1 MTKQSVV
8 IVIWLI
14 VGLFIDQ
21 KMAWW
26 GQSLTNLIT
35 WILLLTY
42 LRTITVAMQVS
53 LVLCLGYATAG
64 EVFLSLVWG
73 LYEYRWHNVPLF
85 IPPGHAL
92 LFTLGLLSA
101 PQMPVWIVWY
111 VPIVFTPYLIFAVA
125 TGMDTL
131 GGILFVIFIICLWLG
146 QARKL
151 YATMFM
157 LSLLLEIYGT
167 WLGNWTWSLEVPW
180 LGLTS
185 TNPPVS
191 AGTFYCLLDL
201 LVVSTTSRIQICWS
215 KIVNSRRLATNG
227 EGASLS

>member
-1 MTKQSVV
+1 
-8 IVIWLI
+8 
-14 VGLFIDQ
+14 
-21 KMAWW
+21 MAWW
-26 GQSLTNLIT
+26 GQSFTNLIT

-42 LRTITVAMQVS
+42 LRTVTLAMQVS

-73 LYEYRWHNVPLF
+73 LYEYRWHNIPLF

-101 PQMPVWIVWY
+101 PQIPGWIVGY
-111 VPIVFTPYLIFAVA
+111 VPVLFTPYIIFTVL
-125 TGMDTL
+125 TGIDTL

-146 QARKL
+146 QSRKL
-151 YATMFM
+151 YATMFV

-201 LVVSTTSRIQICWS
+201 LVVSTTGQIQIFWS
-215 KIVNSRRLATNG
+215 KRMNSKQLVTSCN
-227 EGASLS
+227 EGSLS

>member
-8 IVIWLI
+8 IVTWLI

-21 KMAWW
+21 TMTGW

-35 WILLLTY
+35 WVLLLAY
-42 LRTITVAMQVS
+42 LRTVTPAMQVS

-73 LYEYRWHNVPLF
+73 LYEYRLHNVPLF

-101 PQMPVWIVWY
+101 QKIPDWIVWY
-111 VPIVFTPYLIFAVA
+111 VPILFTPYMIFAVV
-125 TGMDTL
+125 TGVDTL
-131 GGILFVIFIICLWLG
+131 GGMLFVTFIICLVLG

-151 YATMFM
+151 YATMFI

-185 TNPPVS
+185 TNPPIS

-201 LVVSTTSRIQICWS
+201 LVVSTTGQIQTFWLKIMNS
-215 KIVNSRRLATNG
+215 KRLATSN
-227 EGASLS
+227 ESSLS

>member
-1 MTKQSVV
+1 MIKQSIV
-8 IVIWLI
+8 IVILLI

-26 GQSLTNLIT
+26 GQSLTNLII
-35 WILLLTY
+35 WIVLLAF
-42 LRTITVAMQVS
+42 LRTVTPAMQVS

-64 EVFLSLVWG
+64 EMFLSLVWG
-73 LYEYRWHNVPLF
+73 LYEYRLHNVPLF
-85 IPPGHAL
+85 VPPGHAL

-101 PQMPVWIVWY
+101 QKIPGWIVWY
-111 VPIVFTPYLIFAVA
+111 VPLVFTPYMIFAVV
-125 TGMDTL
+125 TGVDTL
-131 GGILFVIFIICLWLG
+131 GGILFVTFIICLVLG
-146 QARKL
+146 QARQL
-151 YATMFM
+151 YATMFI

-185 TNPPVS
+185 TNPPIS

-201 LVVSTTSRIQICWS
+201 LVVSTTSQIQTVWS
-215 KIVNSRRLATNG
+215 KIMNSKRLATSS
-227 EGASLS
+227 EGSLS

>member
-1 MTKQSVV
+1 MTKQSIA

-21 KMAWW
+21 QMAWW
-26 GQSLTNLIT
+26 GQSLTNLII
-35 WILLLTY
+35 WIVLLAF
-42 LRTITVAMQVS
+42 LRTVTPAMQVS

-64 EVFLSLVWG
+64 EMFLSLVWG
-73 LYEYRWHNVPLF
+73 LYEYRLHNVPLF
-85 IPPGHAL
+85 VPPGHAL

-101 PQMPVWIVWY
+101 QKIPDWIVWY
-111 VPIVFTPYLIFAVA
+111 VPILFTPYMIFAVV
-125 TGMDTL
+125 TGVDTF
-131 GGILFVIFIICLWLG
+131 GGILFVTFIICLVLG

-151 YATMFM
+151 YATMFI

-185 TNPPVS
+185 TNPPIS

-201 LVVSTTSRIQICWS
+201 LVVSTTGQIQAGWS
-215 KIVNSRRLATNG
+215 KIMNSKRLATSS
-227 EGASLS
+227 EGSLS

>member
-8 IVIWLI
+8 IILLI

-26 GQSLTNLIT
+26 GQSLTNLII
-35 WILLLTY
+35 WIVLLAF
-42 LRTITVAMQVS
+42 LRTVTPAMQVS
-53 LVLCLGYATAG
+53 LVLCLGYSTVG
-64 EVFLSLVWG
+64 EMFLSLVWG
-73 LYEYRWHNVPLF
+73 LYEYRLHNVPLF
-85 IPPGHAL
+85 VPPGHAL

-101 PQMPVWIVWY
+101 QKMPEWIVWY
-111 VPIVFTPYLIFAVA
+111 VPLVFTPYMIFAVV
-125 TGMDTL
+125 TGADTF
-131 GGILFVIFIICLWLG
+131 GGILFVTFIICLVLG

-151 YATMFM
+151 YATMFI

-185 TNPPVS
+185 TNPPIS

-201 LVVSTTSRIQICWS
+201 LVVSTTGRIQTVWLKIMNS
-215 KIVNSRRLATNG
+215 KRLATSS
-227 EGASLS
+227 EGSLS

>member
-8 IVIWLI
+8 IVVLLI

-26 GQSLTNLIT
+26 GQSLTNLII
-35 WILLLTY
+35 WIVLLAF
-42 LRTITVAMQVS
+42 LRTVTPAMQVS
-53 LVLCLGYATAG
+53 LVLCLGYATVG
-64 EVFLSLVWG
+64 EMFLSLVWG
-73 LYEYRWHNVPLF
+73 LYEYRLHNVPLF
-85 IPPGHAL
+85 VPPGHAL

-101 PQMPVWIVWY
+101 QKMPEWIVWY
-111 VPIVFTPYLIFAVA
+111 VPILFTPYMIFAVV
-125 TGMDTL
+125 TGVDTF
-131 GGILFVIFIICLWLG
+131 GGILFVTFIICLVLG

-151 YATMFM
+151 YATMFI

-185 TNPPVS
+185 TNPPIS

-201 LVVSTTSRIQICWS
+201 LVVSTTGQVQTGWS
-215 KIVNSRRLATNG
+215 KIMNSKRLATSS
-227 EGASLS
+227 EGSLS

>member
-8 IVIWLI
+8 IVVLLI

-21 KMAWW
+21 KMALW

-35 WILLLTY
+35 WVLLLAY
-42 LRTITVAMQVS
+42 LRTVTLAMQVS

-64 EVFLSLVWG
+64 EMFLSLVWG
-73 LYEYRWHNVPLF
+73 LYEYRLHNVPLF
-85 IPPGHAL
+85 VPPGHAL

-101 PQMPVWIVWY
+101 QKMPEWIVWY
-111 VPIVFTPYLIFAVA
+111 VPLVFTPYMIFAVV
-125 TGMDTL
+125 TGVDTL
-131 GGILFVIFIICLWLG
+131 GGMLFVTFIICLVLG

-151 YATMFM
+151 YATMFI

-185 TNPPVS
+185 TNPPIS

-201 LVVSTTSRIQICWS
+201 LVVSTTGQIQTLWLKIMNS
-215 KIVNSRRLATNG
+215 KRLATSS
-227 EGASLS
+227 EGSLS

>member
-8 IVIWLI
+8 IIIWLI
-14 VGLFIDQ
+14 IGLLIDQ

-26 GQSLTNLIT
+26 GQLLTNLIT
-35 WILLLTY
+35 WILLLA
-42 LRTITVAMQVS
+42 LWRTATSTMQVG
-53 LVLCLGYATAG
+53 LILCLGYATVG

-73 LYEYRWHNVPLF
+73 LYEYRLHNVPLF

-101 PQMPVWIVWY
+101 PKMPTWIVWSI
-111 VPIVFTPYLIFAVA
+111 PILFTPYMIFAVL

-131 GGILFVIFIICLWLG
+131 GGILFVIFITCLGLG
-146 QARKL
+146 RAKKL
-151 YATMFM
+151 YATMFI

-167 WLGNWTWSLEVPW
+167 GLGNWTWSLEVPW

-201 LVVSTTSRIQICWS
+201 LVVSTTVQIQTGWS
-215 KIVNSRRLATNG
+215 KLMNSKRLATSSS
-227 EGASLS
+227 EGSLS

>member
-1 MTKQSVV
+1 MIKLSVV
-8 IVIWLI
+8 IVIWSI
-14 VGLFIDQ
+14 VCLFIDQ

-26 GQSLTNLIT
+26 GQSLANLIT

-42 LRTITVAMQVS
+42 LRTVNPMMQVS

-73 LYEYRWHNVPLF
+73 LYEYRLHNVPLF
-85 IPPGHAL
+85 VPPGHAL

-101 PQMPVWIVWY
+101 SKMPAGIVWY
-111 VPIVFTPYLIFAVA
+111 VPILFTPYMIFAA
-125 TGMDTL
+125 LTGVDTL
-131 GGILFVIFIICLWLG
+131 GGILFAIFIICLWLG

-151 YATMFM
+151 YATMFI

-201 LVVSTTSRIQICWS
+201 LVVLTTAQIQVFWS
-215 KIVNSRRLATNG
+215 NRMNSKQLATSG
-227 EGASLS
+227 

>member
-8 IVIWLI
+8 IVILLI

-26 GQSLTNLIT
+26 GQSLTNLII
-35 WILLLTY
+35 WIVLLAF
-42 LRTITVAMQVS
+42 LRTVTPAMQVS
-53 LVLCLGYATAG
+53 LILCLGYATAG

-73 LYEYRWHNVPLF
+73 LYEYRLHNVPLF
-85 IPPGHAL
+85 VPPGHAL

-101 PQMPVWIVWY
+101 QKIPEWIVWY
-111 VPIVFTPYLIFAVA
+111 VPILFTPYMIFAVV
-125 TGMDTL
+125 TGVDTF
-131 GGILFVIFIICLWLG
+131 GGILFVTFIICLVLG
-146 QARKL
+146 QARRL
-151 YATMFM
+151 YATMFI

-201 LVVSTTSRIQICWS
+201 LVVSTTGQIQTCWS
-215 KIVNSRRLATNG
+215 KIMNSKRLATSS
-227 EGASLS
+227 EGSLS

>member
-1 MTKQSVV
+1 MTRQSII

-21 KMAWW
+21 KLAWW

-35 WILLLTY
+35 WILLLIY
-42 LRTITVAMQVS
+42 LRTVNFAMQVS
-53 LVLCLGYATAG
+53 LILCLGYATAG

-73 LYEYRWHNVPLF
+73 LYEYRWHNIPLF

-101 PQMPVWIVWY
+101 SKMPAWMVWFI
-111 VPIVFTPYLIFAVA
+111 PILFTPYIIFVA
-125 TGMDTL
+125 LTGVDTL
-131 GGILFVIFIICLWLG
+131 GGVLFVIFIVCLWLG
-146 QARKL
+146 QAKQL
-151 YATMFM
+151 YATMFI

-201 LVVSTTSRIQICWS
+201 LVVSTTGRIQIGWS
-215 KIVNSRRLATNG
+215 KIVNSRQLAINS
-227 EGASLS
+227 E